1 MGPTVLFV
9 LAALAGA
16 VPAALAQTDAEKSSR
31 TEVWQPVPP
40 IVTPGT
46 GTAPPSDAI
55 VLFDG
60 TDLSQWR
67 SVKDGGPARWTVAD
81 GALTV
86 APKTGDIRTVRVF
99 GDCQL
104 HVEWRAPAEVKG
116 EGQGRGNSGVFLQ
129 ERYEVQ
135 VLDSFES
142 RTYSNG
148 QAASLYKQHIPLAN
162 ASRRPGEWQTYDIFF
177 TAPRFADDGRVLS
190 PGFVTV
196 VHNGVLVQHHA
207 ELKGTTVWIGD
218 PRYERHG
225 AAEPIR
231 LQDHGD
237 LVSYRNIWIRE
248 LRPPRP

>member
-1 MGPTVLFV
+1 MFVHPKGPTVLFV

-16 VPAALAQTDAEKSSR
+16 VPAALAQTDAEKSAR

-60 TDLSQWR
+60 TGLAQWR

-86 APKTGDIRTVRVF
+86 APKTGDIRTVRAF

-104 HVEWRAPAEVKG
+104 HVEWRAPAQVKG

-135 VLDSFES
+135 VLDSFEN

-196 VHNGVLVQHHA
+196 VHHA

-237 LVSYRNIWIRE
+237 LVSYRNIWVRE
-248 LRPPRP
+248 TVGQP